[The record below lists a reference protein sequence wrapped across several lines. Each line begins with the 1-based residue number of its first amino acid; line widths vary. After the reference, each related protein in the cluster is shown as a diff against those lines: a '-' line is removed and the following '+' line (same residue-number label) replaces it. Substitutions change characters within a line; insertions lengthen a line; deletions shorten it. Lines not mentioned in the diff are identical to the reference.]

1 MKCEEARQWLTLLLD
16 GELSPA
22 EQAQLQVHLSEC
34 SDCRAEYLSLQDT
47 MSRVRRTLHSRAEQ
61 VEAPAAAWHQLQAR
75 LASEIPI
82 SGVERSPLMQFLGAL
97 GNLFTGGGS
106 MRKGVVWL
114 ILVTLIAAAGV
125 IFAVPSVRAQ
135 IGEVLRWF
143 RFESPA
149 GGGEVAVPGNAGFT
163 PLRPTY
169 LPAGFQAM
177 AVGFNPESA
186 SLNYWNS
193 ATQQVLIIDQTLVGA
208 DQEAQLPAGKK
219 VKVKGVP
226 AVFVSGVQREVSF
239 VQLPPTPEASPEA
252 EGGSIE
258 PLASTSERITVKNGT
273 YLIWF
278 TNGIR
283 FEVFSNLPEKEIL
296 KVVESLEPAEELLE
310 TITK

>member
-1 MKCEEARQWLTLLLD
+1 MRCGEALKKLAPLMD
-16 GELSPA
+16 GELGPA
-22 EQAQLQVHLSEC
+22 EQDRLEAHLREC
-34 SDCRAEYLSLQDT
+34 SACRAEYLSLQAVAR
-47 MSRVRRTLHSRAEQ
+47 SVREALHSHAEQ
-61 VEAPAAAWHQLQAR
+61 VEAPAAAWHQLQTQ
-75 LASEIPI
+75 LANEASTP
-82 SGVERSPLMQFLGAL
+82 SKGHLGLSRFLDYL
-97 GNLFTGGGS
+97 TGGS
-106 MRKGVVWL
+106 TMKRGVVWL
-114 ILVTLIAAAGV
+114 TLVTLIAVVGV
-125 IFAVPSVRAQ
+125 MFSVPSVRAQ
-135 IGEVLRWF
+135 VGELLKWF

-193 ATQQVLIIDQTLVGA
+193 ATQQVLLIDQTIVGT
-208 DQEAQLPAGKK
+208 DQKAQLPAGET

-239 VQLPPTPEASPEA
+239 VQLPPTPEAPAAGA
-252 EGGSIE
+252 EG
-258 PLASTSERITVKNGT
+258 STIGPITSTDERITVKDGK

-283 FEVFSNLPEKEIL
+283 FEVFSNLPEEEIL
-296 KVVESLEPAEELLE
+296 KVAESLKPAEEIPG
-310 TITK
+310 TTAQ